1 VRSDFDIGF
10 WEYPWYF
17 LTTVFLSVVG
27 VGLAV
32 LGLIR
37 GIFGL
42 RRKPLFTWR
51 SIISFSIIAGSVAV
65 IFVFSMYTTQ
75 VDLGARAA
83 TVVVQTG
90 DRFSSV
96 VDQLVREKVVES
108 KWLLTYP
115 ARFLRID
122 RKLLPGTYIFTGKN
136 SAKSVLD
143 KLERGDV
150 LLMELTIP
158 EGSPIWRVGSILQMQ
173 LALDSAALQQ
183 LNADKAFLDSLDL
196 PYLEGYIFPETY
208 LFAQG
213 VSLRTV
219 VREMVRMFHQKTD
232 SLWENP
238 TPTGLDE
245 RQTMILA
252 SIVEAE
258 TPLAAERNRVASV
271 YMNRLRLEMPLD
283 ADPTVIYGMGGL
295 DRPLLRADL
304 DKVTPYNTYRMQGLP
319 PTPINSPGLE
329 SIRAALRPDSADHL
343 FFVADGTGSGAHI
356 FSRSNDEHNAARKR
370 AKINGRRTP

>member
-1 VRSDFDIGF
+1 MRSDFDISF

-17 LTTVFLSVVG
+17 LTTVFLAVVG
-27 VGLAV
+27 AGLAV

-42 RRKPLFTWR
+42 WRKPLFSWW
-51 SIISFSIIAGSVAV
+51 SIISLSIIAGSVAG
-65 IFVFSMYTTQ
+65 IFVFSMYTAK
-75 VDLGARAA
+75 VDLGSRAA

-96 VDQLVREKVVES
+96 ADQLVREKVVES

-122 RKLLPGTYIFTGKN
+122 RKLLPGTYVFTGKN

-173 LALDSAALQQ
+173 LALDSSALRQ
-183 LNADKAFLDSLDL
+183 LNTDRAFLDSLDL
-196 PYLEGYIFPETY
+196 PCLEGYIFPETY

-238 TPTGLDE
+238 ISTGLDS

-258 TPLAAERNRVASV
+258 TPLDAERTRVASV
-271 YMNRLRLEMPLD
+271 YLNRLRLEMPLD

-295 DRPLLRADL
+295 ERPLLRADL
-304 DKVTPYNTYRMQGLP
+304 DKITPYNTYRVQGLP

-329 SIRAALRPDSADHL
+329 SIRAAIRPDSTEHL

-370 AKINGRRTP
+370 AKINGRRTQ